1 MALPDIIRSAV
12 KTANSV
18 TQSLQAL
25 VTYERSLGDNGYGAI
40 NYAPPIE
47 MKALVDWKQ
56 RMVRTAAGQLTVT
69 RATVTFLDV
78 NTLLQVTE
86 YKGLNDEDKITLP
99 DGTTGPILDMGGFVD
114 PGTGIPYATEAMI
127 G

>member
-1 MALPDIIRSAV
+1 
-12 KTANSV
+12 
-18 TQSLQAL
+18 
-25 VTYERSLGDNGYGAI
+25 
-40 NYAPPIE
+40 
-47 MKALVDWKQ
+47 LVDWKQ

-78 NTLLQVTE
+78 STLLEVTE
-86 YKGLNDEDKITLP
+86 YKGLSDEDKITLP